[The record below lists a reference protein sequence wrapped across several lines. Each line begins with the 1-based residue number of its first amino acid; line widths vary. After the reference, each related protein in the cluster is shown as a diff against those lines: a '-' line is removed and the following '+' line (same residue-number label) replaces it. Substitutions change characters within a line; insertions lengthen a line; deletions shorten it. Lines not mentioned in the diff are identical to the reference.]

1 MIEILGFNKNY
12 YNFSHKNKLFS
23 VKNISIKVEPK
34 KITALLGQN
43 GSGKTTILK
52 AVCGFHYPTYGEI
65 ILSDNDG
72 NKIKVNENQA
82 EVRNFVGYVP
92 EQSILP
98 GEMKVLQFLKYAGE
112 VHGLSGNQ
120 LDDSL
125 SYVINKCELSS
136 VLDKKIKN
144 LSKGFAQRTSFAQAI
159 IHNPPNL
166 ILDEAITG
174 LDPAQIIQMRSLIQ
188 ELSKTKSILMSTH
201 ILQEVDSLCS
211 DIYIIKEGEI
221 KISGTKEK
229 IIEAKSTKSLEEAF
243 FKIMMEDND
252 EK

>member
-1 MIEILGFNKNY
+1 MIEILDFNKDY
-12 YNFSHKNKLFS
+12 FNFSHKNKLFS
-23 VKNISIKVEPK
+23 VKNISLNVIPG

-43 GSGKTTILK
+43 GSGKSTILK
-52 AVCGFHYPTYGEI
+52 AICGFHFPTSGEI

-72 NKIKVNENQA
+72 NKIKVTENQA
-82 EVRNFVGYVP
+82 DILNFVGYVP

-112 VHGLSGNQ
+112 IHGLSGNQ
-120 LDDSL
+120 LEKAL
-125 SYVINKCELSS
+125 QNVIEKCSLSS
-136 VLDKKIKN
+136 VLDKKIKT

-174 LDPAQIIQMRSLIQ
+174 LDPTQIIQMRSLIQ

-211 DIYIIKEGEI
+211 DIYIIKDGEI

-229 IIEAKSTKSLEEAF
+229 IITEKSTKSLEEAF
-243 FKIMMEDND
+243 FKIMMENND